1 MDFFSLISLIGGL
14 TFFLYGMSVMSSSL
28 EKMSGGKLE
37 EMLRQLTAKPL
48 LSMVLGAVITIAV
61 QSSSSTTV
69 MLVGLV
75 NSGIMQFS
83 QTVNVIFGANI
94 GTTFTAWL
102 TSLSGIDSDAF
113 FLQLLKPKNFSPILA
128 FIGILMIMFSKR
140 DKRKSV
146 GTAFVGFAILMY
158 GMELMA
164 AAMSPLADMPELEGL
179 LVQLNNPIL
188 GVLVGLL
195 FTAVIQSSAASIAI
209 LQALSMT
216 GAITYGMA
224 IPIVMGLNIG
234 TCATSLISCIG
245 TNIRAKRVAVLHV
258 SIKAVS
264 TVICLSLFELL
275 NAIFHFPFVGL
286 SVHPW
291 QIALVH
297 TIFNIVTTILL
308 MPFSQQLVRLTEK
321 VVRERNADSSPLHA
335 DAPLLDDRL
344 LRAPSIAT
352 AEAFNVSTHMALQA
366 QDILLL
372 GLPLAKNY
380 NLRDDKRILEMED
393 QLDQYEDKLGT
404 YLVKLSAQALSSS
417 DSQVCSKILHAIGD
431 FERLGD
437 HAVNLVRVAREID
450 EKQIAFSPAAQA
462 ELDTITAALDE
473 ILDVTVQAYLNNDA
487 DMAGRVEPLEQ
498 VIDRLTSIC
507 KDNHIRR
514 LQKGSCTIAG
524 GFILSDLLNN
534 YQRISDHCSN
544 IAVAIIEVEHNSFD
558 THRYLNGVKYGNS
571 VFNEIYDQYAQKYS
585 L

>member
-128 FIGILMIMFSKR
+128 FIGILMVMFSKR

-164 AAMSPLADMPELEGL
+164 AAMSTLADMPELEGL

-275 NAIFHFPFVGL
+275 NAIFRFPFVEL

-393 QLDQYEDKLGT
+393 QLDQYEDKR
-404 YLVKLSAQALSSS
+404 SE
-417 DSQVCSKILHAIGD
+417 
-431 FERLGD
+431 ER
-437 HAVNLVRVAREID
+437 R
-450 EKQIAFSPAAQA
+450 
-462 ELDTITAALDE
+462 
-473 ILDVTVQAYLNNDA
+473 
-487 DMAGRVEPLEQ
+487 
-498 VIDRLTSIC
+498 
-507 KDNHIRR
+507 
-514 LQKGSCTIAG
+514 
-524 GFILSDLLNN
+524 
-534 YQRISDHCSN
+534 
-544 IAVAIIEVEHNSFD
+544 
-558 THRYLNGVKYGNS
+558 
-571 VFNEIYDQYAQKYS
+571 
-585 L
+585 

>member
-1 MDFFSLISLIGGL
+1 MDIFSLIYLIGGL

-48 LSMVLGAVITIAV
+48 LSLVLGAIITIAV

-102 TSLSGIDSDAF
+102 TSLSGIDSDL
-113 FLQLLKPKNFSPILA
+113 FLLQMLKPKNFSPLLA
-128 FIGILMIMFSKR
+128 FVGILMIMFSKKDR
-140 DKRKSV
+140 RKSV

-158 GMELMA
+158 GMEMMSS
-164 AAMSPLADMPELEGL
+164 AMSPLADMPELESL

-245 TNIRAKRVAVLHV
+245 TNVKAKRVAVLHV
-258 SIKAVS
+258 SIKTIS
-264 TVICLSLFELL
+264 TIICLSLFQLL
-275 NAIFHFPFVGL
+275 NAIFQWPFVNQSL
-286 SVHPW
+286 HPW

-297 TIFNIVTTILL
+297 TIFNIVTTLLL
-308 MPFSQQLVRLTEK
+308 MPFGKKLVRLTERFVK
-321 VVRERNADSSPLHA
+321 DKAPADGSVLA
-335 DAPLLDDRL
+335 DTTLLDDRL

-372 GLPLAKNY
+372 GLPLINQYTQK
-380 NLRDDKRILEMED
+380 DDKRILEMED
-393 QLDQYEDKLGT
+393 QLDTYEDKLGT
-404 YLVKLSAQALSSS
+404 YLVKLSAEALSSG
-417 DSQVCSKILHAIGD
+417 DSQICSKILHAIGD

-437 HAVNLVRVAREID
+437 HAVNLVRVAREIH
-450 EKQIAFSPAAQA
+450 EKKVAFSPAAQH
-462 ELDTITAALDE
+462 ELDTISAALNE
-473 ILDVTVQAYLNNDA
+473 ILDVTVQAYINNDA
-487 DMAGRVEPLEQ
+487 ELAARVEPLEQ
-498 VIDRLTSIC
+498 VIDHLTAIC

-514 LQKGSCTIAG
+514 LQKGSCTISG

-534 YQRISDHCSN
+534 YERISDHCSN

-571 VFNEIYDQYAQKYS
+571 VFNEIYDQYEKKYA

>member
-94 GTTFTAWL
+94 GTTFTAGL

-275 NAIFHFPFVGL
+275 NAIFHFPFVEL

-321 VVRERNADSSPLHA
+321 VVRERNADSSP
-335 DAPLLDDRL
+335 PCR
-344 LRAPSIAT
+344 RAP
-352 AEAFNVSTHMALQA
+352 
-366 QDILLL
+366 
-372 GLPLAKNY
+372 
-380 NLRDDKRILEMED
+380 
-393 QLDQYEDKLGT
+393 
-404 YLVKLSAQALSSS
+404 
-417 DSQVCSKILHAIGD
+417 
-431 FERLGD
+431 
-437 HAVNLVRVAREID
+437 
-450 EKQIAFSPAAQA
+450 
-462 ELDTITAALDE
+462 
-473 ILDVTVQAYLNNDA
+473 
-487 DMAGRVEPLEQ
+487 AGRPSAPRPL
-498 VIDRLTSIC
+498 
-507 KDNHIRR
+507 
-514 LQKGSCTIAG
+514 
-524 GFILSDLLNN
+524 
-534 YQRISDHCSN
+534 
-544 IAVAIIEVEHNSFD
+544 
-558 THRYLNGVKYGNS
+558 HRHGRGL
-571 VFNEIYDQYAQKYS
+571 
-585 L
+585 